1 METVVVAGNGKI
13 LIPLHFRKKYHLEAG
28 CSILLIERDNEL
40 ILRPLTANYIKSLRG
55 ILKGGNLAEDFKAN
69 RKEEFGLELKKSR
82 KLKIHAEK

>member
-13 LIPLHFRKKYHLEAG
+13 LIP
-28 CSILLIERDNEL
+28 
-40 ILRPLTANYIKSLRG
+40 NYIKSLRG